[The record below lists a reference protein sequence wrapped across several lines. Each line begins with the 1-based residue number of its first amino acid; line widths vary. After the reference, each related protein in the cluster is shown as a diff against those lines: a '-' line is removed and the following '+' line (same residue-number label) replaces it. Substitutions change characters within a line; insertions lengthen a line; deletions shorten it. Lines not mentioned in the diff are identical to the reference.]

1 MRGAGRKLR
10 CTSDSKSTMT
20 LECNRGW
27 LRGKA
32 IQVALTPALAEDPS
46 ITPASR
52 GHDIRGAQPM
62 TLQDRAETD
71 AEPDAELPYKF
82 FESIS

>member
-1 MRGAGRKLR
+1 
-10 CTSDSKSTMT
+10 MT

-32 IQVALTPALAEDPS
+32 TQVALTPALAEDPS

-52 GHDIRGAQPM
+52 GHDVREAQPM
-62 TLQDRAETD
+62 TIYGRAETD
-71 AEPDAELPYKF
+71 AESDADSGHKLL
-82 FESIS
+82 ESMIYIYFRYAV

>member
-1 MRGAGRKLR
+1 MY
-10 CTSDSKSTMT
+10 TSDSKSNKT
-20 LECNRGW
+20 LKCNRGW

-32 IQVALTPALAEDPS
+32 TQVALTPALAEDPS

-52 GHDIRGAQPM
+52 DHDIREAHPM
-62 TLQDRAETD
+62 TLHNRAETD
-71 AEPDAELPYKF
+71 AEPDAKLPYKF